1 VVKLIDKSMKILV
14 KRAPVIILFF
24 FVLSMAMASCKA
36 HRSSCPAYGGE
47 SGRYKIERIY
57 TR

>member
-1 VVKLIDKSMKILV
+1 MKILL

-24 FVLSMAMASCKA
+24 VLLSMALASCKA
-36 HRSSCPAYGGE
+36 HRGSCPAYGGE
-47 SGRYKIERIY
+47 SGRYKIERVY